1 MSCLSEVKVL
11 SNSKKEVVK
20 KSLLP
25 DKYLKQMVFAYWLN
39 QKIIEKG
46 TSLLETILFF
56 ETVDIQKVFY
66 DTFDDNYKSIRSA
79 MMEEIKIKNKSTT
92 KSHDISDKNTTNPE
106 AEYQT
111 ETKEF
116 YERREQLNHL
126 YKQF

>member
-1 MSCLSEVKVL
+1 
-11 SNSKKEVVK
+11 
-20 KSLLP
+20 
-25 DKYLKQMVFAYWLN
+25 
-39 QKIIEKG
+39 
-46 TSLLETILFF
+46 
-56 ETVDIQKVFY
+56 
-66 DTFDDNYKSIRSA
+66 

-126 YKQF
+126 YK